1 MLSFIAKGMETVV
14 DVVRLPVSAVADA
27 VTLFGALT
35 EREEPYTVTNIKQ
48 IVDDVESLTEGNGA

>member
-27 VTLFGALT
+27 VTLFGDLT